1 MQNISMIVC
10 ILRICRSDI
19 NDVKDSIPLEI
30 NDNMFVS
37 HMLLD
42 NRYYYVYRSKEKFT
56 NH

>member
-1 MQNISMIVC
+1 MIVC

-19 NDVKDSIPLEI
+19 NDVKNSIPLEI

-37 HMLLD
+37 HMWLD